1 MANSQ
6 SVPGPFIPDSQRRA
20 AALLDKAEDAL
31 ERSLDLADPA
41 AQVYELTYAET
52 AAVIAAGLLALNP
65 PPRRYRP
72 RPAPEPRVV
81 KL

>member
-1 MANSQ
+1 MGISTPA
-6 SVPGPFIPDSQRRA
+6 PGPHIPASQRRA
-20 AALLDKAEDAL
+20 ADLLDKAEDAL
-31 ERSLDLADPA
+31 ERSLDLSDRD
-41 AQVYELTYAET
+41 AQLYEITYASV
-52 AAVIAAGLLALNP
+52 AATIAAGLLALNP